1 VAIFT
6 YTRNKVRKLIMGLV
20 TKGSIKD
27 ISKEEI
33 KDEDLDQ
40 QELEFLLSRIKD
52 MTFKG
57 SELEILTKVVLKL
70 QNRYI
75 KLTDNK

>member
-1 VAIFT
+1 
-6 YTRNKVRKLIMGLV
+6 MGLV

-33 KDEDLDQ
+33 KDEALDQ

>member
-1 VAIFT
+1 
-6 YTRNKVRKLIMGLV
+6 MGLV

-33 KDEDLDQ
+33 KDEALDQ

-75 KLTDNK
+75 KLTDSKE

>member
-1 VAIFT
+1 
-6 YTRNKVRKLIMGLV
+6 MGLV
-20 TKGSIKD
+20 TKGGIRD
-27 ISKEEI
+27 LSKEEI
-33 KDEDLDQ
+33 KDEALDQ

-75 KLTDNK
+75 KLTDNKE

>member
-1 VAIFT
+1 
-6 YTRNKVRKLIMGLV
+6 MGLV
-20 TKGSIKD
+20 TKGNIKD

-33 KDEDLDQ
+33 KDEALDQ

>member
-1 VAIFT
+1 
-6 YTRNKVRKLIMGLV
+6 MGLV

-33 KDEDLDQ
+33 KDEALDQ

-75 KLTDNK
+75 KLTDNKE

>member
-1 VAIFT
+1 
-6 YTRNKVRKLIMGLV
+6 MGLV
-20 TKGSIKD
+20 TKGGIKD

-33 KDEDLDQ
+33 KDEALDQ

-75 KLTDNK
+75 KLTDNKEE

>member
-1 VAIFT
+1 
-6 YTRNKVRKLIMGLV
+6 MGLV
-20 TKGSIKD
+20 TKGNIKD

-33 KDEDLDQ
+33 KDEALDQ

-75 KLTDNK
+75 KLTDKK

>member
-1 VAIFT
+1 
-6 YTRNKVRKLIMGLV
+6 MGLV
-20 TKGSIKD
+20 AKGGIKD
-27 ISKEEI
+27 LSKEEI
-33 KDEDLDQ
+33 KDEALNQ

-75 KLTDNK
+75 KITDTKEE

>member
-1 VAIFT
+1 
-6 YTRNKVRKLIMGLV
+6 MGLV
-20 TKGSIKD
+20 TKGNIKD

-33 KDEDLDQ
+33 KDEALDQ

-75 KLTDNK
+75 KLTDNKE

>member
-1 VAIFT
+1 
-6 YTRNKVRKLIMGLV
+6 MGLV
-20 TKGSIKD
+20 TKGGIKD
-27 ISKEEI
+27 LSKEEI
-33 KDEDLDQ
+33 KDEALDQ

-75 KLTDNK
+75 KLTDNKE

>member
-1 VAIFT
+1 
-6 YTRNKVRKLIMGLV
+6 MGLV

>member
-1 VAIFT
+1 
-6 YTRNKVRKLIMGLV
+6 MGLV
-20 TKGSIKD
+20 AKGGIRDLSKD
-27 ISKEEI
+27 EI
-33 KDEDLDQ
+33 KDEALDQ

-75 KLTDNK
+75 KLTDSKE

>member
-1 VAIFT
+1 
-6 YTRNKVRKLIMGLV
+6 MGLV
-20 TKGSIKD
+20 TKGNIKD

-33 KDEDLDQ
+33 KDEALDQ

-75 KLTDNK
+75 SLKDTK